1 MSAIVGNMPS
11 SRNWAGVAW
20 NGSVFCAVA
29 GGTNIAATSPDGIN
43 WTAQTLP
50 SSAQWSDIASSGT
63 VFCATKSNAAV
74 IGEIF
79 AYSYDGITWVKSN
92 SVDTTFYSRGIAYGT
107 GVFCSADSL
116 GTRVYRSS
124 NGITFSSGTLPGHT
138 YWNRIAWSGSLFC
151 VNVLDTAV
159 NYAATS
165 PDGITWSYTTLPITE
180 QWSGI
185 AGGNGKICILPQ
197 TSSATQCVVS
207 NNGTDWQVGT
217 LPPALWRHIVWTGS
231 AFCALPAT
239 GSNIY
244 VSEDGVTWQ
253 AKSLPVS
260 GTWTSMTKTGA
271 AILLLSYTNSVLIDD
286 WSSFWCN
293 FKGQSEIIA

>member
-1 MSAIVGNMPS
+1 MPS

-29 GGTNIAATSPDGIN
+29 GGTNIAATSPDGVN
-43 WTAQTLP
+43 WTARVLP
-50 SSAQWSDIASSGT
+50 ASAQWSDIASSGS
-63 VFCATKSNAAV
+63 VFCATKSTAAV

-79 AYSYDGITWVKSN
+79 AYSYDGITWVKST
-92 SVDTTFYSRGIAYGT
+92 SVDTTFYSRGIAYGN
-107 GVFCSADSL
+107 GLFCSADNL

-124 NGITFSSGTLPGHT
+124 DGISFLSATLPAYA
-138 YWNRIAWSGSLFC
+138 YWNRMAWSGNLFC
-151 VNVLDTAV
+151 VNVLDSSV

-165 PDGITWSYTTLPITE
+165 PDGITWELTTLPITE

-185 AGGNGKICILPQ
+185 AGGIGKICILPQ
-197 TSSATQCVVS
+197 TSGATHCVAS
-207 NNGTDWQVGT
+207 NNGTDWQIGT
-217 LPPALWRHIVWTGS
+217 LPSAIWRHIIHNGS
-231 AFCALPAT
+231 VFCALPDS

-244 VSEDGVTWQ
+244 LSEDGIIWQ
-253 AKSLPVS
+253 AKSLPFS
-260 GTWTSMTKTGA
+260 DTWRSMTKTGS
-271 AILLLSYTNSVLIDD
+271 AILILSSTKSILIDD